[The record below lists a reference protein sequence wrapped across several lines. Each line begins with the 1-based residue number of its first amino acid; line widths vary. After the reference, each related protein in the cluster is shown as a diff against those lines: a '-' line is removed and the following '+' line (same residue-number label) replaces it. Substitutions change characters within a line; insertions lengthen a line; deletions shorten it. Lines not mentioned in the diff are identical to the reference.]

1 MQQEVCRNGA
11 TAIKYVESE
20 SVPNQKELNGR
31 YEKNCNFASKPG
43 DRSLPATVEFYSS
56 RLLWSRRNH
65 PAHNL
70 QHKF

>member
-1 MQQEVCRNGA
+1 MVPLQLNMLSLRVSL
-11 TAIKYVESE
+11 IK
-20 SVPNQKELNGR
+20 KELNGR